1 MTPERTIGR
10 LSLYRRLLQQ
20 EWDRGVMNIF
30 SHQLAAIAG
39 VTAAQIRRDLTYIG
53 YYGNPRLGYGV
64 RELRESIE
72 SFLNPSGVERLALVG
87 VGNLGRAIL
96 AYFSGRH
103 RKLSIVAAFD
113 NDATKIGRVI
123 QGCRV
128 YGMDELPEV
137 VRENRIE
144 AAIIAVPA
152 PNAQAVA
159 DVLTMA
165 GVTGI
170 LNFAPASLRVGR
182 NVYVEHN
189 DLTMAVEKVAYF
201 ARARGQLNEVSP

>member
-159 DVLTMA
+159 DVLTTA

>member
-1 MTPERTIGR
+1 MSI
-10 LSLYRRLLQQ
+10 Y
-20 EWDRGVMNIF
+20 
-30 SHQLAAIAG
+30 SHQLASIAG

-72 SFLNPSGVERLALVG
+72 SFLNPNGVERLALVG

-103 RKLSIVAAFD
+103 RKLTIVAAFD
-113 NDATKIGRVI
+113 NDPGKLGRVI

-128 YGMDELPEV
+128 YSMEELSEV
-137 VRENRIE
+137 VRQEKIE

-152 PNAQAVA
+152 TAAQGAA
-159 DVLTMA
+159 DALTAA

-189 DLTMAVEKVAYF
+189 DLTMAIEKVAYF